1 MESGS
6 LENTVD
12 NLHRSGRSMMR
23 FRLPIVGLV
32 AISVLT
38 TIFSLR
44 YIHAASAPAALSRD
58 DTPRS
63 AVLVELFTSEGCS
76 SCPPADVLLE
86 RLDRSQQVSGADLI
100 VLSEHVDYWN
110 DIGWKDP
117 YSSHEYSERQ
127 SAYAA
132 QLGLGSIYT
141 PQMIVDGRFEF
152 VGSDERR
159 AKQAIEDA
167 TKVMKTPVSLS
178 SSRRD
183 EETPILHIETGPL
196 PSSSTAESAGIFL
209 AMADDSDESHV
220 NGGENAGRTLKHV
233 AVLRNLVRIG
243 AVDRSA
249 GFSRDMKLSLKAK
262 NAQNIRIAV
271 IVQEA
276 DAGRVWGAGF
286 ARLSN

>member
-1 MESGS
+1 
-6 LENTVD
+6 
-12 NLHRSGRSMMR
+12 MMR
-23 FRLPIVGLV
+23 LRLSTTGLV

-38 TIFSLR
+38 TMLSFR
-44 YIHAASAPAALSRD
+44 FIHAASIRAGPSRD

-63 AVLVELFTSEGCS
+63 PVLVELFTSEGCS
-76 SCPPADVLLE
+76 SYPPADALLE
-86 RLDRSQQVSGADLI
+86 RLDRSQQVGGTDLI

-141 PQMIVDGRFEF
+141 PQMVVDGRFEF

-159 AKQAIEDA
+159 AKEVIQNA
-167 TKVMKTPVSLS
+167 TKVMKTPVSV
-178 SSRRD
+178 SSRLSD
-183 EETPILHIETGPL
+183 EKMTVFHIETGPL
-196 PSSSTAESAGIFL
+196 LSSSTAESAGIFL
-209 AMADDSDESHV
+209 AIADDSDESHV
-220 NGGENAGRTLKHV
+220 TRGENAGRTLKHV
-233 AVLRNLVRIG
+233 AVLRRLLRIG
-243 AVDRSA
+243 TVDKSA
-249 GFSRDMKLSLKAK
+249 GFSREMKLDLSGK
-262 NAQNIRIAV
+262 NQRNLRVAV

>member
-1 MESGS
+1 
-6 LENTVD
+6 
-12 NLHRSGRSMMR
+12 MMR
-23 FRLPIVGLV
+23 FRLSITGLV

-38 TIFSLR
+38 TMLSFR
-44 YIHAASAPAALSRD
+44 FIHSASIPAGPSRD

-63 AVLVELFTSEGCS
+63 PVLVELFTSEGCS
-76 SCPPADVLLE
+76 SCPPADALLE
-86 RLDRSQQVSGADLI
+86 RLDRSQRVSGADLI

-132 QLGLGSIYT
+132 QFGLESIYT
-141 PQMIVDGRFEF
+141 PQMIVDGHFEF

-159 AKQAIEDA
+159 AKEAIQNA
-167 TKVMKTPVSLS
+167 TKVMKTPVSI
-178 SSRRD
+178 SSRLSD
-183 EETPILHIETGPL
+183 ERITVFRIETGPL

-209 AMADDSDESHV
+209 AIADDSDESHV
-220 NGGENAGRTLKHV
+220 SRGENAGRTLKHV
-233 AVLRNLVRIG
+233 AVLRRLIRIG
-243 AVDRSA
+243 AVDKSA
-249 GFSRDMKLSLKAK
+249 GFSREMKLDLNGK
-262 NAQNIRIAV
+262 NQRNLRVAV